1 MPGPGKKLSACADNF
16 KLNMIAILIFTFIL
30 SLLIIVH
37 ESGHFFAARRNGVRV
52 ENFSLGFGP
61 QVFKKKKNDTEYSI
75 SLIPLG
81 GYVKMAGDSQSEY
94 KGKSDEYF
102 TKSVGQRF
110 QIIFFGPF
118 LNYLLGFLFFWCI
131 FFVGYPSLTSKV
143 GGLVD
148 GYGAKEAGLAAG
160 DKIIVID
167 GQKVDLWDDLQRQ
180 IQKRKEKESVELLVL
195 RGNQELKFKVSIKDK
210 ILGNELGEK
219 KSLGIIG
226 ITPLDEIVEIR
237 HGLFES
243 AYLGI
248 QKTIDL
254 TIMTYKGL
262 WMLISGK
269 MSMRDSVTGPLGI
282 FYITSKTA
290 KLGIIAV
297 MHLIAVLSVSLAIF
311 NLLPLPIL
319 DGGHIFLLGLEK
331 LRKKALGVKAE
342 QIVNNIGFTL
352 MITIA
357 LFVTYN
363 DILRLYGEKI
373 SKFMGR

>member
-1 MPGPGKKLSACADNF
+1 
-16 KLNMIAILIFTFIL
+16 MIAIIIFIFIL

-61 QVFKKKKNDTEYSI
+61 QIFKKKKKDTEYSI

-81 GYVKMAGDSQSEY
+81 GYVKMAGDSRSEY
-94 KGKSDEYF
+94 NGKSDEYF
-102 TKSVGQRF
+102 AKSIGRRF

-131 FFVGYPSLTSKV
+131 FFAGYPSLTSKV
-143 GGLVD
+143 GGLID
-148 GYGAKEAGLAAG
+148 GYGAKEAGLAVG
-160 DKIIVID
+160 DKIIVVD
-167 GQKVDLWDDLQRQ
+167 GKRVDLWEDLQRQ
-180 IQKRKEKESVELLVL
+180 IQKRKIKESVEVSVL
-195 RGNQELKFKVSIKDK
+195 RDNQELKFRVSIKDK
-210 ILGNELGEK
+210 VLGDELGEK

-226 ITPLDEIVEIR
+226 ISPFDEVVEVR
-237 HGLFES
+237 HGFFES
-243 AYLGI
+243 AYLGVK
-248 QKTIDL
+248 KTIDL
-254 TIMTYKGL
+254 TIMTYRGL
-262 WMLISGK
+262 WMLVSGK
-269 MSMRDSVTGPLGI
+269 MSVRDSVTGPLGI

-290 KLGIIAV
+290 KLGIIAL

-331 LRKKALGVKAE
+331 LRKKPLGIKAE
-342 QIVNNIGFTL
+342 QVVNNIGFTL

-357 LFVTYN
+357 LLVTYN

-373 SKFMGR
+373 SKFLGG

>member
-1 MPGPGKKLSACADNF
+1 
-16 KLNMIAILIFTFIL
+16 MIAVLIFIFIL

-37 ESGHFFAARRNGVRV
+37 EFGHFIAARRNGVRV

-61 QVFKKKKNDTEYSI
+61 QIFKKKKNDTEYSV

-94 KGKSDEYF
+94 KGKSDEYLS
-102 TKSVGQRF
+102 KSIGSRF

-131 FFVGYPSLTSKV
+131 LFAGYPSLTTKV
-143 GGLVD
+143 GGLID
-148 GYGAKEAGLAAG
+148 GYGAKEAGLAVG
-160 DKIIVID
+160 DKIVAID
-167 GQKVDLWDDLQRQ
+167 GKKVDLWDDLQRQ
-180 IQKRKEKESVELLVL
+180 IQKRKIKESVELSVL
-195 RGNQELKFKVSIKDK
+195 RDNQELKFNVSIKDK
-210 ILGNELGEK
+210 VLGDRLGEK
-219 KSLGIIG
+219 RSLGIIG
-226 ITPLDEIVEIR
+226 ISPFDEVIEVR
-237 HGLFES
+237 HGFFES

-248 QKTIDL
+248 KKTIDL
-254 TIMTYKGL
+254 TFMTYKGL
-262 WMLISGK
+262 WMLVSGK

-331 LRKKALGVKAE
+331 LRKKALGVKIE
-342 QIVNNIGFTL
+342 GVVNNIGFTL
-352 MITIA
+352 MIAIA
-357 LFVTYN
+357 LLVTYN
-363 DILRLYGEKI
+363 DILRLYGDKI
-373 SKFMGR
+373 SKFMGK